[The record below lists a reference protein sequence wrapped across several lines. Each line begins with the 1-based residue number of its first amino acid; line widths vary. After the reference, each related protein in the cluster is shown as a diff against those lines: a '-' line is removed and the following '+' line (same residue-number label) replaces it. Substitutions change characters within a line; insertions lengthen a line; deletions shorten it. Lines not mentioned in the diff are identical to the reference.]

1 MAFQMAISGIRAAT
15 SDLDVIGNNIANANT
30 TGFKVSR
37 AQFADVYA
45 ASMLGTARDAIGQGV
60 RLSTVAQQF
69 TQGNVATTDNSLDLA
84 INGDGFFVVED
95 SDGRFYTRSGA
106 FGLDE
111 QGYLVSA
118 TGQRLLGFQVA
129 DGAITGGTGPLNIS
143 TANLAPKATSSIAVG
158 VNLDAASEAP
168 TAVFDPL
175 QPNTYNNSTSLTVYD
190 SLGQEHL
197 ATTYFQKSN
206 ANANEWTA
214 YLYLDDAQVGS
225 TGLVFSEYGQ
235 LTSPGLNDFGSVVLG
250 SGAHDMTLAIDFSGT
265 TQFGADFGV
274 NALEQNGFTTG
285 QLTGVDIDKRGV
297 VLARFSNGQTTPQGQ
312 VMLAN
317 FGNPQ
322 GLQPTG
328 DTLWT
333 ESPDSGPPLIGAPG
347 TAALGLVQSGA
358 LEESN
363 VDLAAQLVKLIIAQR
378 NYQANAQVIQ
388 AEDKVTQTI
397 INIR

>member
-1 MAFQMAISGIRAAT
+1 MAFQMAVSGIRAAT

-30 TGFKVSR
+30 TGFKASR

-45 ASMLGTARDAIGQGV
+45 ASNLGTSKDAIGQGV
-60 RLSTVAQQF
+60 QLSTVAQQF

-95 SDGRFYTRSGA
+95 SEGRFYTRAGA

-111 QGYLVSA
+111 QGYLVNA
-118 TGQRLLGFQVA
+118 TGQRLLGFQVS
-129 DGAITGGTGPLNIS
+129 DGAITGGTGPLNILTS
-143 TANLAPKATSSIAVG
+143 NLAPKATDGIAVE
-158 VNLDAASEAP
+158 VNLDAASEVLSAG
-168 TAVFDPL
+168 FDPEE
-175 QPNTYNNSTSLTVYD
+175 PNSYNNSTSLTVYD

-197 ATTYFQKSN
+197 ATTYFRKSD
-206 ANANEWTA
+206 ANDWTA
-214 YLYLDDAQVGS
+214 YLYLDDAEVGS
-225 TGLVFSEYGQ
+225 TALAFSEYGQ
-235 LTSPGLNDFGSVVLG
+235 LTSPGLTSFAGVTVGPGVD
-250 SGAHDMTLAIDFSGT
+250 DMTLSLDFTGT

-274 NALEQNGFTTG
+274 NALEQDGFTTG
-285 QLTGVDIDKRGV
+285 QLSGVDIDERGV
-297 VLARFSNGQTTPQGQ
+297 VLARFSNGQTAPQGQ

-322 GLQPTG
+322 GLQPNG

-333 ESPDSGPPLIGAPG
+333 ESTDSGPPLIGAPG

-363 VDLAAQLVKLIIAQR
+363 VDLAAQLVNLIIAQR

-388 AEDKVTQTI
+388 AEDEVTQTI

>member
-30 TGFKVSR
+30 TGFKASR
-37 AQFADVYA
+37 AQFADIYA
-45 ASMLGTARDAIGQGV
+45 ASKLGTARDAIGLGA

-95 SDGRFYTRSGA
+95 SGGRFYTRSGA

-111 QGYLVSA
+111 QGYLVTA
-118 TGQRLLGFQVA
+118 TGQRLLGFQVS
-129 DGAITGGTGPLNIS
+129 DGAITGGTGPLNIRTS
-143 TANLAPKATSSIAVG
+143 ILAPKATNSIAVG

-168 TAVFDPL
+168 PASVVFDPQ
-175 QPNTYNNSTSLTVYD
+175 QPSSYNHSTSLTVYD

-197 ATTYFQKSN
+197 ATTYFRKS
-206 ANANEWTA
+206 AASDWTA
-214 YLYLDDAQVGS
+214 YLYLDDTQVGS
-225 TGLVFSEYGQ
+225 TALVFSEYGQ
-235 LTSPGLNDFGSVVLG
+235 LTSPGLTSFSGVALGPSV
-250 SGAHDMTLAIDFSGT
+250 HDMTLDFTGT
-265 TQFGADFGV
+265 TQFGADFAV

-297 VLARFSNGQTTPQGQ
+297 VLARFSNGQTAPQGQ

-317 FGNPQ
+317 FSNPQ
-322 GLQPTG
+322 GLQPNG